1 MSASASVSELKHASC
16 HWITAVVFEP
26 WPDNPFK
33 CLHKYLSKCWSIATK
48 TVLKESL
55 LSLADNFTFKVCHL
69 PLLVEQQ
76 YLHWYSSVTVLITV
90 AVVTCLKTEII
101 ALFSFV
107 VFCRVLHNRCVVCM
121 YVCALS
127 LTWKFIVSQVNCS
140 GSHGLECFVVSR
152 FHGYRYWILIYDDS
166 LVLFHF
172 CLVHHSLWCFPFWMG
187 TSCCFVQFIF
197 SGFILSLLQGLRTW
211 NMFSSS

>member
-1 MSASASVSELKHASC
+1 MPQWVPVQVWVSWNMLHATELLQLSLSHGQIIHLNAFISTSQNAEAWLPK
-16 HWITAVVFEP
+16 
-26 WPDNPFK
+26 PF
-33 CLHKYLSKCWSIATK
+33 
-48 TVLKESL
+48 LKKSL

-140 GSHGLECFVVSR
+140 GSHGLEYFVVSR
-152 FHGYRYWILIYDDS
+152 FHGYWILIMMT
-166 LVLFHF
+166 
-172 CLVHHSLWCFPFWMG
+172 LWC
-187 TSCCFVQFIF
+187 SFI
-197 SGFILSLLQGLRTW
+197 SA
-211 NMFSSS
+211 